1 MDKAPA
7 WAFEWCYFFV
17 GSAIATLIVG
27 ATGLTIYKKLSP
39 DIMAIFIIG
48 TLAQAATGMT
58 LFWMCRASL
67 KPETH

>member
-7 WAFEWCYFFV
+7 WAFEWCYFFL

-27 ATGLTIYKKLSP
+27 VAGLTMYKKLTTEM
-39 DIMAIFIIG
+39 IAIFIIG

-67 KPETH
+67 RP

>member
-7 WAFEWCYFFV
+7 WAFEWCYFFL

-27 ATGLTIYKKLSP
+27 VAGLTMYKKLTTEM
-39 DIMAIFIIG
+39 IAIFIIG

-67 KPETH
+67 RPQGN